1 MVKSK
6 RRFNRVVILAM
17 LNTISRNH
25 ELLLTHRGHK
35 MFKYIVN
42 FLTAFQKARVAAH
55 FARMGDYKAAQAI
68 YRD

>member
-1 MVKSK
+1 
-6 RRFNRVVILAM
+6 M